1 MKKTVLMIF
10 VALTAAAMLATPVL
24 AAPTNGQK
32 VPIIIKFISPQTIV
46 KGESW
51 TTNGGVI
58 QRRGYVVG
66 FNVELD
72 VDGAPAIFGSAVV
85 ERDVGMANVPKN
97 EMMLWH
103 EEYVISF
110 PTEGGGFEGTS
121 VEHYTDFVSVS
132 SYNLEIHFVLHG
144 TGAFEGQT
152 INAWRT
158 GPAGPEGATGYLLKP

>member
-1 MKKTVLMIF
+1 VKKTVLMIF

-32 VPIIIKFISPQTIV
+32 VPIIIKFTSPQTIV

-58 QRRGYVVG
+58 QRRDFVVG

-72 VDGAPAIFGSAVV
+72 VEGESPIFGSAVV

-97 EMMLWH
+97 EMLLWH

-110 PTEGGGFEGTS
+110 PTEGGGFEGTL
-121 VEHYTDFVSVS
+121 VEHYTDFVSMS
-132 SYNLEIHFVLHG
+132 SYDLDIHFVLLG
-144 TGAFEGQT
+144 TGAFERQT

-158 GPAGPEGATGYLLKP
+158 GPAGPGGAIGYLLKP